1 MDYDLAELLD
11 EYDDN
16 TQQVSDARHAFFI
29 DRLRQWFY
37 LIDHGDV
44 GIAQHIRNL
53 EQSSSWDDIASSILA
68 PPTGM
73 VGSGKITV
81 PPDPASR
88 LSMYLNVF
96 RGIESGKI
104 RLLDFVHDYFYA
116 GKSIDDCV
124 LRMSDQF
131 FKPFARE
138 LRRFIQKN
146 FDEPIP
152 DESSKTDKYQEIELI
167 PASDRIVPINHNA
180 PEYRSL
186 ISGLEGLE
194 EQLRGSNEVDEGLRS
209 RAIAEVQASQKLLQ
223 AESVRLDVA
232 RGFVIA
238 SFVFLSTVLAETLIG
253 QFINQN
259 IMPALQAVF
268 PRLLGH
274 G

>member
-1 MDYDLAELLD
+1 
-11 EYDDN
+11 
-16 TQQVSDARHAFFI
+16 
-29 DRLRQWFY
+29 
-37 LIDHGDV
+37 
-44 GIAQHIRNL
+44 
-53 EQSSSWDDIASSILA
+53 
-68 PPTGM
+68 M

-81 PPDPASR
+81 PSDPVLR
-88 LSMYLNVF
+88 LSMYLNIF
-96 RGIESGKI
+96 RRIEGGQI
-104 RLLDFVHDYFYA
+104 NLLDFVHDYFYA
-116 GKSIDDCV
+116 GRSIDDCV

-131 FKPFARE
+131 FRPFARE
-138 LRRFIQKN
+138 LRRFIQRN
-146 FDEPIP
+146 FDEPVP
-152 DESSKTDKYQEIELI
+152 DDSSQADEHQEIEVI

-232 RGFVIA
+232 KGFVIA
-238 SFVFLSTVLAETLIG
+238 SFVFLMTMLAETVIG

-268 PRLLGH
+268 PGLLGH